1 MKRTIPMPGSKDGKA
16 KIMDIRKSKGSRIRK
31 TDVQSIGKELLA
43 IKDKQGNIHPDDLLE
58 AAKSPKSAMHSYIT
72 WDDKAAAYKQ
82 RINEAN
88 YIIRTLEYGIAH
100 VRIVESS
107 EGPKE
112 EYVETSV
119 RMFHSV
125 NESGEDGPGIRVYK
139 EVAAVMKDKDTA
151 NSVYV
156 DCYRYL
162 LGAFSR
168 FSKFSELSGELSQV
182 EDILLGMSHVLDMEE
197 DEIKDQIK
205 RIKRGV

>member
-16 KIMDIRKSKGSRIRK
+16 KITDIRKAKGSRIR
-31 TDVQSIGKELLA
+31 TADVQSIGKELLA
-43 IKDKQGNIHPDDLLE
+43 IKDKHGNIHPDDLLD
-58 AAKSPKSAMHSYIT
+58 AAKNPKSAMHSYIT

-88 YIIRTLEYGIAH
+88 YIIRTMEYGIAH
-100 VRIVESS
+100 VRIVKGAD
-107 EGPKE
+107 GPKE
-112 EYVETSV
+112 EYVETTV

-125 NESGEDGPGIRVYK
+125 NEGGENGPGARVYR

-151 NSVYV
+151 NSVYA

-168 FSKFSELSGELSQV
+168 FSKFSELSGELGKV
-182 EDILLGMSHVLDMEE
+182 EEILLGMSAVLDMEE

>member
-1 MKRTIPMPGSKDGKA
+1 MPGSKDGKA

>member
-16 KIMDIRKSKGSRIRK
+16 KVTDIRKARGSKIR
-31 TDVQSIGKELLA
+31 TADVQSIGKELLA
-43 IKDKQGNIHPDDLLE
+43 IKDKNGNVHPDDLLE
-58 AAKSPKSAMHSYIT
+58 QAKDPSSAMHSYIT
-72 WDDKAAAYKQ
+72 WNDKAAAYKQ

-88 YIIRTLEYGIAH
+88 YIIRTMEYGIAH
-100 VRIVESS
+100 VRIVQGDD
-107 EGPKE
+107 GPKE
-112 EYVETSV
+112 EYIETSV

-125 NESGEDGPGIRVYK
+125 KNEDDGPGVRVYK

-151 NSVYV
+151 NSVYA

-168 FSKFSELSGELSQV
+168 FSKFSELSGELGKV
-182 EDILLGMSHVLDMEE
+182 EEILLSMSSVLEMEE